1 MRRFFPR
8 HFQVGL
14 LCALTLLASINVR
27 AQTDEIQRRA
37 QQAQAQQKLDAVRT
51 QIAQLALQQHATAAQ
66 RDSINATLAQQAQQ
80 LNEAARALLDTDAG
94 IEAKSAALARL
105 QDQHAALE
113 LKLSSQREALAQL
126 LRAAY
131 ALNRGSDLSM
141 LLGDED
147 ISRIAR
153 ALAYSRY
160 FQRDR
165 VTRIRAL
172 LGDVARLDKLQQ
184 GIEADQA
191 ALRAQRAQRL
201 AQSQALEQ
209 ARDAQ
214 QKLLDAADTQLVQQ
228 RDKLASL
235 QAAQQD
241 LNKLLEKLKDVF
253 ADIPKQL
260 GGERPFVQLKGALP
274 WPTMGAA
281 RAGSGILGHGLLIAT
296 PAGSA
301 VHAVAYGRV
310 AWADFMRGFGMLVIV
325 DHGGGYMS
333 LYGNNE
339 AALVEVGDWVMPGQT
354 IATVGR
360 SQQQAGAY
368 FEIRKDG
375 KPVDVRKWLKP
386 H

>member
-1 MRRFFPR
+1 MRRLFSR

-27 AQTDEIQRRA
+27 AQTDEVQRKA
-37 QQAQAQQKLDAVRT
+37 QQAQAQQKLTAVRA

-66 RDSINATLAQQAQQ
+66 RDSINATLAQQALQ
-80 LNEAARALLDTDAG
+80 LNEAARALLDSDAG
-94 IEAKSAALARL
+94 IEAKSAALAQL

-113 LKLSSQREALAQL
+113 LKLSGQREALAQL

-191 ALRAQRAQRL
+191 ALRAQRAQRV

-214 QKLLDAADTQLVQQ
+214 QKLLGAADTQLVQQ
-228 RDKLASL
+228 REKLAEL
-235 QAAQQD
+235 QAAQED

-260 GGERPFVQLKGALP
+260 GGEQPFAQLKGALA
-274 WPTMGAA
+274 WPTNGAA
-281 RAGSGILGHGLLIAT
+281 RTGTGILGHGLLIAT

-339 AALVEVGDWVMPGQT
+339 AALVEVGDWVTPGQA

-360 SQQQAGAY
+360 GQQQAGAY